1 MSTQTVGMSEAFE
14 TIRYLELPS
23 FIDAVKANIARNILR
38 KYKTTLYQLVLLT
51 TLVLLCFTFLEFCN

>member
-23 FIDAVKANIARNILR
+23 FNDAVKANIARNILR
-38 KYKTTLYQLVLLT
+38 KYKTTYIISISPIT
-51 TLVLLCFTFLEFCN
+51 T